1 MRKISILMC
10 IALLFVFSSCSNE
23 EASNE
28 DYYNETS
35 SESSDS
41 STDDS
46 IYSKVIDE
54 YEDDDGFIIRTMDS
68 KEIAL
73 SKIETNEDDVY
84 AFNYRE
90 GYGIYNYKPYFDK
103 KGGMY
108 YYVAHDNLCYL
119 YYDDGVSVPVKL
131 NLPSDEVF
139 AAAAIV
145 DDVIYGIEEEE
156 KTTMEELSDGS
167 VYITSVT
174 NKYIERYANGKLELL
189 LKEPVEGC
197 YFAKEGIY
205 YQLKDTINLMDYD
218 GKNSRLITKI
228 PNDIYYESALSNIV
242 VYRGKLWY
250 SYGDADEL
258 WCYDFDKTFTMF
270 DLNMNNSEIDAVNN
284 GYIYYTV
291 EDSNHNHSL
300 YRFNCDMYCTELVI
314 DGNEEDYD
322 VGSFAFYKNNILF
335 TATNY
340 TSGDSGLYKLNSQGI
355 EKILSPN
362 KLGKSDGIIDV
373 WCIDDRLFTMG
384 VFELNVHCLAEIDI
398 DGNVLEII
406 HEDK

>member
-1 MRKISILMC
+1 MC

-23 EASNE
+23 EVSNE

-46 IYSKVIDE
+46 IYSKVIYE
-54 YEDDDGFIIRTMDS
+54 YEDEDGFIIKYMDS
-68 KEIAL
+68 KKIAL

-90 GYGIYNYKPYFDK
+90 RYALFNFKPYFDK

-119 YYDDGVSVPVKL
+119 YYDDGASEPVKL

-139 AAAAIV
+139 AVATII
-145 DDVIYGIEEEE
+145 DGVIYGLEDTLELEEIVF
-156 KTTMEELSDGS
+156 LDGS
-167 VYITSVT
+167 VDQIPVRK
-174 NKYIERYANGKLELL
+174 KYIKRYTNGKLELL

-218 GKNSRLITKI
+218 GKNAKLITKI
-228 PNDIYYESALSNIV
+228 PNAPYYESALSNIV

-250 SYGDADEL
+250 SYDGLDEL

-291 EDSNHNHSL
+291 EDSNYNHSL
-300 YRFNCDMYCTELVI
+300 YRFNCDTYCTELVI
-314 DGNEEDYD
+314 DGDKEDYD
-322 VGSFAFYKNNILF
+322 VGSFAFYNNNILF

-340 TSGDSGLYKLNSQGI
+340 TSGDSGLYKLTSQGI

-362 KLGKSDGIIDV
+362 KLGKSEDIIDV

-384 VFELNVHCLAEIDI
+384 VFEVCVHCLAEIDI

-406 HEDK
+406 REDKY

>member
-1 MRKISILMC
+1 MC
-10 IALLFVFSSCSNE
+10 IALLLFFSSCSNE
-23 EASNE
+23 EVSNE

-41 STDDS
+41 SIDDS
-46 IYSKVIDE
+46 VYSKVIYE
-54 YEDDDGFIIRTMDS
+54 YEDDDGFIIKYMDS
-68 KEIAL
+68 KERAL
-73 SKIETNEDDVY
+73 SKIETQEDDIY
-84 AFNYRE
+84 AFNYRK
-90 GYGIYNYKPYFDK
+90 GYDFYNYNPYFDK

-108 YYVAHDNLCYL
+108 YYVAQDNLCYL
-119 YYDDGVSVPVKL
+119 YYDDGASGPVKL
-131 NLPSDEVF
+131 NLPPDDGF
-139 AAAAIV
+139 AVATIIEG
-145 DDVIYGIEEEE
+145 VIYGLEDTLELEEIVF
-156 KTTMEELSDGS
+156 LDGS
-167 VYITSVT
+167 VDQIPVRK
-174 NKYIERYANGKLELL
+174 KYIEKYTNGKVELL

-218 GKNSRLITKI
+218 GKNSKLITKI
-228 PNDIYYESALSNIV
+228 PNAPYFESALSNIV

-250 SYGDADEL
+250 YYEDDL
-258 WCYDFDKTFTMF
+258 WCYDFDKTFTKFELDMS
-270 DLNMNNSEIDAVNN
+270 NSEIEAVNN

-300 YRFNCDMYCTELVI
+300 YRFNCDTYCNELVI